1 MLDFP
6 KNKKTL
12 SSWKSFIVPS
22 LLILV
27 LFLAA
32 GLLVINALS
41 TFYYQERVQEASLLA
56 KSYTSVLSTVIDA
69 EHQLDLQLRSTLK
82 VAGVIMS
89 KYTEPISNA
98 QLATMA
104 ENLDIDVIYLYDSNL
119 TITHS
124 SDDKYIGWITPASH
138 PVRDFYK
145 STGKYSGG
153 IHQGLKH
160 SHLQPLSALFKLI

>member
-27 LFLAA
+27 LFLVA

-56 KSYTSVLSTVIDA
+56 KSYASVLSTVIDA
-69 EHQLDLQLRSTLK
+69 EHQLDLQSRSTLK

-98 QLATMA
+98 QLATM
-104 ENLDIDVIYLYDSNL
+104 
-119 TITHS
+119 
-124 SDDKYIGWITPASH
+124 
-138 PVRDFYK
+138 
-145 STGKYSGG
+145 
-153 IHQGLKH
+153 
-160 SHLQPLSALFKLI
+160 